1 MSDLPDNYGHKN
13 LSRTASSFKDDFI
26 SLIKSIADLP
36 HYHWVLNSKWCGKEY
51 DNFKIWMDWNA
62 YLLYMCCFF
71 DFDLG
76 NVRSWYMF
84 QTKIEK
90 LNFSILMG
98 YFLNKKL
105 NGNRTTDNCHI
116 SAIQQNIKDTKHAC
130 ATHILSFTA
139 TCCTLTNALV

>member
-1 MSDLPDNYGHKN
+1 MSDLPDNYRHKN
-13 LSRTASSFKDDFI
+13 LLRTASSFKDDFI

-36 HYHWVLNSKWCGKEY
+36 HYHWGLNSKRCGKEY
-51 DNFKIWMDWNA
+51 DNLKYEWIEMHIFYICVVYWFWP
-62 YLLYMCCFF
+62 
-71 DFDLG
+71 
-76 NVRSWYMF
+76 WYTF

-116 SAIQQNIKDTKHAC
+116 SAIQQNIKDTQHAC

-139 TCCTLTNALV
+139 TCCTLTNAMV

>member
-1 MSDLPDNYGHKN
+1 MIILKYEWIEMH
-13 LSRTASSFKDDFI
+13 I
-26 SLIKSIADLP
+26 CYIC
-36 HYHWVLNSKWCGKEY
+36 VV
-51 DNFKIWMDWNA
+51 
-62 YLLYMCCFF
+62 FF

>member
-26 SLIKSIADLP
+26 SQIKSIADLP
-36 HYHWVLNSKWCGKEY
+36 HYHWGLNSKRCGKEY

-62 YLLYMCCFF
+62 YYFYICVVYWFWP
-71 DFDLG
+71 
-76 NVRSWYMF
+76 WYTV

-116 SAIQQNIKDTKHAC
+116 SAIQQNIKDTQHAC

>member
-36 HYHWVLNSKWCGKEY
+36 HYHWGLNSKWCGKEY

-62 YLLYMCCFF
+62 YFLYMCC
-71 DFDLG
+71 LLILTLE
-76 NVRSWYMF
+76 ML
-84 QTKIEK
+84 EK

-116 SAIQQNIKDTKHAC
+116 SAIQQNIKDTQHAC

>member
-1 MSDLPDNYGHKN
+1 MNGLKCI
-13 LSRTASSFKDDFI
+13 L
-26 SLIKSIADLP
+26 
-36 HYHWVLNSKWCGKEY
+36 
-51 DNFKIWMDWNA
+51 
-62 YLLYMCCFF
+62 FF
-71 DFDLG
+71 YICVVYWFWP
-76 NVRSWYMF
+76 WYTV

-90 LNFSILMG
+90 LNFSILMR

-116 SAIQQNIKDTKHAC
+116 SAIQQNIKDTQHAC

>member
-1 MSDLPDNYGHKN
+1 ML
-13 LSRTASSFKDDFI
+13 FI
-26 SLIKSIADLP
+26 
-36 HYHWVLNSKWCGKEY
+36 
-51 DNFKIWMDWNA
+51 
-62 YLLYMCCFF
+62 

-76 NVRSWYMF
+76 NVRSWYMY

-116 SAIQQNIKDTKHAC
+116 SAIQQNIKDTQHP
-130 ATHILSFTA
+130 HIEFYCNMLHSD
-139 TCCTLTNALV
+139 

>member
-1 MSDLPDNYGHKN
+1 MSDLPDNYRHKN
-13 LSRTASSFKDDFI
+13 LLRTASSFKDDFI

-36 HYHWVLNSKWCGKEY
+36 HYHWGLNSKRCGKEY
-51 DNFKIWMDWNA
+51 DNLKYEWIEMHIFYICVVYWFWP
-62 YLLYMCCFF
+62 
-71 DFDLG
+71 
-76 NVRSWYMF
+76 WYTF

-116 SAIQQNIKDTKHAC
+116 SAIQQNIKDTQHAC